1 LSDEVRAVQWA
12 RAKSFDTFAPVGP
25 CIETEINPDNL
36 KIQLRVNGVVM
47 QNSSTADMIFNISEI
62 VSYLSR
68 QMTLLP
74 GTIIM
79 TGTPSGVGFAR
90 NTAIFLKEGDVVE
103 IEIEGIG
110 ILKNPVCKGF
120 CMILCIFKD

>member
-1 LSDEVRAVQWA
+1 MKLDRQWA
-12 RAKSFDTFAPVGP
+12 RAKSFDTFAPIGP
-25 CIETEINPDNL
+25 WIETDVNPDNL
-36 KIQLRVNGVVM
+36 KIQSRVNGVVM
-47 QNSSTADMIFNISEI
+47 QDSTTADMIFSVSEI

-79 TGTPSGVGFAR
+79 AGTPSGVGFAR
-90 NTAIFLKEGDVVE
+90 SPQVFLKEGDTVE

-110 ILKNPVCKGF
+110 VLKNPVIREGALF
-120 CMILCIFKD
+120 AD